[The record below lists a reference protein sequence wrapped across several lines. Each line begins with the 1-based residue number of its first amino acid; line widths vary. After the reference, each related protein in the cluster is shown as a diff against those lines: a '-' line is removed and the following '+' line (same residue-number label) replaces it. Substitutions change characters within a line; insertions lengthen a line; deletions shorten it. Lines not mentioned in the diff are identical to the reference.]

1 MIDEEIKHYK
11 ESVEQ
16 QAKQYG
22 LEFDMFLSLSGVTPE
37 QFDEQAK
44 VESAKRVR
52 TTLVIEA
59 VAKAEGLTA
68 TDEELDAKYIELSA
82 KYNMPVEEVK
92 KYLPA
97 SLLANDVAINKAYQF
112 VIDSAIKK

>member
-1 MIDEEIKHYK
+1 
-11 ESVEQ
+11 
-16 QAKQYG
+16 
-22 LEFDMFLSLSGVTPE
+22 MFLSLSGVTPE
-37 QFDEQAK
+37 QFEVQVKEEA
-44 VESAKRVR
+44 AKRVK

-68 TDEELDAKYIELSA
+68 TDEELDQKYVELSG

-97 SLLANDVAINKAYQF
+97 NLLANDVAINKAYQF
-112 VIDSAIKK
+112 VLDSAIKK